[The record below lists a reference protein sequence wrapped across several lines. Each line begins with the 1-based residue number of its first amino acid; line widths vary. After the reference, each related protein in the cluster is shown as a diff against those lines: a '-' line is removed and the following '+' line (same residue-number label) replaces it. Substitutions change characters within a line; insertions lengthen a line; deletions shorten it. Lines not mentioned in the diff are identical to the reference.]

1 MRRRRRRVAGDSRDD
16 ATHLAAGGTDGYA
29 MVALLVGLSI
39 MAVALSVAL
48 PAWRTMG
55 QREKEA
61 ELVFRGEQYAR
72 AITLFQRKYA
82 NTFPPTIDVLV
93 EQRFLR
99 RKYLDPITGDEF
111 QPLLVG
117 QALPGQATSGAGQ
130 ATGTGVAAQ
139 QGRAGGAPTP
149 AGLSATPLGGRAGIL
164 GVTSKSD
171 QNSLRVYNG
180 RSKYNEWA
188 FVATQAST
196 RAGAPNTSQNPT
208 GGIGGRGVGGVGG
221 QQGQPGRGQQPL
233 PGDRR
238 PGRQDGDSGG
248 PGPLRGGQ
256 FQPFGGGRGAPFGG
270 R

>member
-1 MRRRRRRVAGDSRDD
+1 
-16 ATHLAAGGTDGYA
+16 

-48 PAWRTMG
+48 PAWRTMT

-61 ELVFRGEQYAR
+61 ELVFRGEEYAR
-72 AITLFQRKYA
+72 AIALFQRKYA
-82 NTFPPTIDVLV
+82 NTFPPSVDVLV

-117 QALPGQATSGAGQ
+117 QALPGQA
-130 ATGTGVAAQ
+130 ATQ

-149 AGLSATPLGGRAGIL
+149 AELSATPLGGRAGIL

-171 QNSLRVYNG
+171 RASLRVYNG

-188 FVATQAST
+188 FVATAAST

-208 GGIGGRGVGGVGG
+208 GGIGGRGGTGGVGGVGG
-221 QQGQPGRGQQPL
+221 GQGLPGRGQQPL

-238 PGRQDGDSGG
+238 PGRGDDGGA
-248 PGPLRGGQ
+248 GPLRGGQ
-256 FQPFGGGRGAPFGG
+256 FQPLGGGRSTPPGG